1 MKVYINTQHYIPMF
15 YKMLEN
21 IAFESVKFFGC
32 TWAINMTYHYKKPVF
47 FVMSP
52 KIVDVLL
59 DINILEKEM

>member
-1 MKVYINTQHYIPMF
+1 MILNLDFIDR
-15 YKMLEN
+15 
-21 IAFESVKFFGC
+21 I
-32 TWAINMTYHYKKPVF
+32 HYKKPVY